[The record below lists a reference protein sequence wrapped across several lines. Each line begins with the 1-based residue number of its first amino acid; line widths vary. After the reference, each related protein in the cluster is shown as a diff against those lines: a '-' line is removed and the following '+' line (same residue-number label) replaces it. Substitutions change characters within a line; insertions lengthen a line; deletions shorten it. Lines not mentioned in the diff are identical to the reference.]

1 MRLLAHYIAKIGLH
15 LKSNHHAKR
24 NFKHNQII
32 LGGRPASHHTSS
44 EGDFEAVVVAA
55 AGRHGVRWGD
65 CVPQPL
71 RDAPGNVETVS
82 TSHQHGQRNG
92 DGRVVSLKVK

>member
-1 MRLLAHYIAKIGLH
+1 MPKGTLNTTKL
-15 LKSNHHAKR
+15 
-24 NFKHNQII
+24 F
-32 LGGRPASHHTSS
+32 LGGRPASHHTNS

-65 CVPQPL
+65 RVPQPL